1 MENTPTYTAKD
12 FATDQD
18 VRMVAPAVGIIVS

>member
-1 MENTPTYTAKD
+1 MADNIEIKQVKLTAKD

-18 VRMVAPAVGIIVS
+18 VKIGRAHV